1 MLVLARQGGGTDTAQ
16 AISPINQLS
25 IDMQDA
31 GNGVAGVGDRDGNT
45 LPDSEGVVTIPPCGD
60 VPGSLPDGGP
70 GDDDFDGIDDD
81 GCPGGPPTFAG
92 SPEYGLCGNAAD
104 DDKVDLLG
112 DGALGAGD
120 VFDFTADDGCVTT
133 LSTQETCIEIWD
145 DGILNMDEDTADR
158 ARIDIT
164 VGSQPGPGGGIPA
177 GEFMTAF
184 GWTLNWDIEV
194 IDGLGGANAPSPWF
208 LITSA
213 GGATPFS
220 NITNAPA
227 VLSPLS
233 HGVSDSGTAETGPGV
248 LSRAIIEG
256 NAPGLATLTL
266 SGVSV
271 KDTANVDFP
280 ITLTADGTLVAVSQ
294 DGPDAGV
301 VIGDSAGELFVCP
314 TTVDITVPTVT
325 VTAPGAATV
334 GLAFAVTVDATIGN
348 SLPPA
353 GGGVNDVNVDVTVTL
368 APPADCTAAG
378 GNVQLVGDHNATPGA
393 SAIPTQTY
401 MVTCTDASAHNFSAT
416 VSAVIDDVAFIE
428 GNAGNNSNPPSGANN
443 SPQNTNVTDTADVKI
458 LSQTMT
464 GFAALKCPAPSPLCS
479 VAIPLSPMI
488 TGVPQNFTVSK
499 DIHNN
504 GPYKVFP
511 GLLQVQVTKGMFVIP
526 TPGVINPAVC
536 PVVPPGGGAL
546 LNLQVSVTLTHP
558 ENFSVT
564 CTMPGIGVDDDAD
577 TIIDD
582 GGSDPKYETPTICVS
597 NTVLDTNTHV
607 TDPSPDLTTPSYPAP
622 VNVPNGIPD
631 NNEKITCK
639 TVLLERP
646 FTTSFTKVW
655 DENDVPSDPIFTPP
669 TDDDCLLTLP
679 CEIKADY
686 SINAG
691 GNPQDEPLAGL
702 ITTYPGAGP
711 LGTSNA
717 APAAPSDYALYVTKG
732 FGDAFEG
739 TVKNGVR
746 VGNVT
751 FSTYIDS
758 LTPHTCSSQLPGT
771 LRLYDAAIPF
781 EAGEGPNVAVSRIAT
796 PFYSGVIDPAGVGG
810 GGASITDVVAPASP
824 PYPVPS
830 GLFGTT
836 FIDLG
841 PGAPGSTNK
850 IGGNT
855 AGTTFFN
862 PAAWTGGVPVAGDSY
877 VIDTTF
883 ALVNPQVWP
892 QHLETDPVVASVAAA
907 YGSFP
912 AARASVWAHYQ
923 GLALAGATQIP
934 VNYVVFHNDAAGG
947 DDWRY
952 VAVVGDPT
960 QPSGINQ
967 CTPFAFGV
975 TYQGEVDTLTDEE
988 PFWLCLANLDDDGDT
1003 IINDGC
1009 PQIGLTADPIC
1020 GNNLDDDAADDIAF
1034 VLQGVIDDGCP
1045 AVGTGLQQ
1053 DLITCQTINTT
1064 PGWTV
1069 AATWIRQ
1076 DTGQISNQTNQNTC
1090 SANNDVVVDK
1100 SDILLYNVDANL
1112 PHTETVNVT
1121 VKNGAV
1127 PADVNVW
1134 ATLTGPSVCNPTW
1147 DSQAPYDDADTDL
1160 GILVPPPASAPLL
1173 AGPEDIGGPPGIKTT
1188 RIAWREMGMD
1198 ASAVP
1203 NPPSGA
1209 PPADAE
1215 RTVQRTYT
1223 VNCPGPV
1230 GASYNFQIVVNA
1242 GSIYPDDNIWDNQ
1255 DQNQPKA
1262 TVTDDDLDNDGVL
1275 NGVDNCPSVVNPN
1288 QRDADSDGQGN
1299 ACDTND
1305 DNDIVADATD
1315 QCSPGLGGL
1324 GPVPQPD
1331 LHALSA
1337 AQLLSWREDADGVDD
1352 TDGCP
1357 DTATE
1362 IKNVIKNNPIE
1373 VDVSENHR
1381 EDVTATASNKGG
1393 GITADL
1399 ETTYLLRSPLAGD
1412 CQADWIKPQP
1422 GTPHNPADKITSQD
1436 ANGYHFS
1443 FLVHTDLA
1451 VLPGQNRTS
1460 THSYTVHCTDK
1471 SFHDNAVRLEIS
1483 VAPVFPV
1490 REELNDV
1497 SDNVVKFDI
1506 DITAWE
1512 NADVKKLGVFLLED
1526 PVIPPNTP
1534 TTVIIRSVLHNN
1546 GPFGPVT
1553 VSDRITVSVPP
1564 DCATT
1569 DNPIKTAQVVLPVSI
1584 NVVHDEPFT
1593 IICSKVSNHIFGL
1606 QNDILGIVDVHVND
1620 PNPNNNSASGS
1631 FTQQVVANVTI
1642 SVQQTVTQAP
1652 ATLFKAQVGTINI
1665 SKVITYTGTLDE
1677 DPNTAGNQVSVEVRK
1692 SVVTPGPVNGQ
1703 QHCYSNPPGDIF
1715 QLTLTNNVPVNLQE
1729 TFNVHCIDSHV
1740 PATFTINN
1748 QVTLKNPNIHIL
1760 GTKQAT
1766 ASSNVD
1772 IIIGVDYAATG
1783 IAQVDPATGDCPPTG
1798 PITVIQ
1804 DKHYPT
1810 HFCTSEIKLPVEYE
1824 IYAET
1829 PMNGLPN
1836 PNTLTPIVPGAVI
1849 KDIHRDLKLVKFVEP
1864 GWHHCVG
1871 PRCTVNGV
1879 LVPQSTIVWV
1889 FVQMPANVATCVV
1902 QPSNSTPYV
1911 QQNCYLDYWLKSLE
1925 VEWKKFDN
1933 AIQQWVE
1940 VGRHRFQE
1948 KIPPQWDDKHTIYV
1962 PTDVLSLLGYT
1973 PDGNDITPAT
1983 TGVKPVTMTLEICI
1997 DQDNNNQ
2004 CDPEPDLDT
2013 NNGNDVITVNST
2025 VTVLP
2030 DPDADSYPTGQDN
2043 CPNNFNPGQVDTDGD
2058 TIGDACDSTPRHDDG
2073 VKYCNNFGPGAI
2085 NITDNVGA
2093 YMWVVCEI
2101 GNFSGHNDK
2110 VHLDVTMSGN
2120 PACVSV
2126 QKVLI
2131 VPGQADFI
2139 LLGGLLIDD
2148 DGDTEIDEDPIDG
2161 LDNDGDTRF
2170 DEDPPNGEQKF
2181 VLFRVRFECHSEMTP
2196 GSFPTTVTTTINHI
2210 VEPPD
2215 GDDTNASNDS
2225 KTIGVNIIVSAV
2237 TP

>member
-1 MLVLARQGGGTDTAQ
+1 MLVLARQGGGTDSAH
-16 AISPINQLS
+16 AIGTINQLS

-31 GNGVAGVGDRDGNT
+31 GNGVAGAGDRDGNT
-45 LPDSEGVVTIPPCGD
+45 LPDSEGVITNPPCG
-60 VPGSLPDGGP
+60 PDGN
-70 GDDDFDGIDDD
+70 DDDADGTADD
-81 GCPGGPPTFAG
+81 GCPGGPATVGG
-92 SPEYGLCGNAAD
+92 SPEYGLCGNALD
-104 DDKVDLLG
+104 DDKVDVNG
-112 DGALGAGD
+112 DGIAGAGD
-120 VFDFTADDGCVTT
+120 VFDFTADDGCVVT

-164 VGSQPGPGGGIPA
+164 VGSQAGPGGGIPA

-184 GWTLNWDIEV
+184 GWTLNWSSEV

-227 VLSPLS
+227 VASPLS
-233 HGVSDSGTAETGPGV
+233 HGVSDSGTAETGAGV
-248 LSRAIIEG
+248 LSRATIEG
-256 NAPGLATLTL
+256 NAAGLATLTL

-280 ITLTADGTLVAVSQ
+280 ITLIADGTLVAVSK
-294 DGPDAGV
+294 DGADAGI

-314 TTVDITVPTVT
+314 TAADITVPTVT

-334 GLAFAVTVDATIGN
+334 GVAFNVLVDATIGN
-348 SLPPA
+348 SAA
-353 GGGVNDVNVDVTVTL
+353 GSVNVDVTVTL
-368 APPADCTAAG
+368 APPADCTAVG
-378 GNVQLVGDHNATPGA
+378 GNVKLVGNHTATSGA
-393 SAIPTQTY
+393 SAIPQQTY
-401 MVTCTDASAHNFSAT
+401 SVTCTDASAHNFSAT

-428 GNAGNNSNPPSGANN
+428 ANGGNNSNPPSGANN
-443 SPQNTNVTDTADVKI
+443 SPQNTNVSATADVKI
-458 LSQTMT
+458 NAQVMT
-464 GFAALKCPAPSPLCS
+464 GFGPLKCPAVSALCS
-479 VAIPLSPMI
+479 AAIPLSAMI
-488 TGVPQNFTVSK
+488 TGVPQNFTVEK

-504 GPYKVFP
+504 GPYKIFP
-511 GLLQVQVTKGMFVIP
+511 GLLQVSVTKGMFVIP
-526 TPGVINPAVC
+526 SPGVINPAVC
-536 PVVPPGGGAL
+536 IVAPPGGFAL
-546 LNLQVSVTLTHP
+546 LNLQVSVNVDHDEPFT
-558 ENFSVT
+558 VT

-577 TIIDD
+577 TLIDD

-607 TDPSPDLTTPSYPAP
+607 SDPSPDATTPSYPAP
-622 VNVPNGIPD
+622 VAVPNGIPD

-646 FTTSFTKVW
+646 FVSTFTKVW

-669 TDDDCLLTLP
+669 TDDDCLLTIP

-691 GNPQDEPLAGL
+691 GLPQAQPLAGL

-717 APAAPSDYALYVTKG
+717 APAVKADYALYVTKG
-732 FGDAFEG
+732 FGDPFEG
-739 TVKNGVR
+739 TVKNAVR
-746 VGNVT
+746 VGNVS

-758 LTPHTCSSQLPGT
+758 LTPHTCDQQLPGT
-771 LRLYDAAIPF
+771 LRLYDAALP
-781 EAGEGPNVAVSRIAT
+781 APTEGPNVAVSRIAT
-796 PFYSGVIDPAGVGG
+796 PFYSGAISALAVGNSQITIAG
-810 GGASITDVVAPASP
+810 APAF
-824 PYPVPS
+824 PVPA

-836 FIDLG
+836 LINVTQ
-841 PGAPGSTNK
+841 GATNK
-850 IGGNT
+850 IGGNI
-855 AGTTFFN
+855 AAMVVVN
-862 PAAWTGGVPVAGDSY
+862 PAAWTPAIVPALGD
-877 VIDTTF
+877 VVIIDTTF

-907 YGSFP
+907 YGGFP

-923 GLALAGATQIP
+923 GLALAGAIQIP

-952 VAVVGDPT
+952 VAVTGDPT
-960 QPSGINQ
+960 LPSGINQ
-967 CTPFAFGV
+967 CTPFAFG
-975 TYQGEVDTLTDEE
+975 TQYQGEVDTLTDEE

-1003 IINDGC
+1003 IKNDGC

-1020 GNNLDDDAADDIAF
+1020 GNNLDDDAADDILF
-1034 VLQGVIDDGCP
+1034 VGQGVIDDGCP
-1045 AVGTGLQQ
+1045 AVGTGVQQ

-1076 DTGQISNQTNQNTC
+1076 DTGQISTQTNQNTC

-1100 SDILLYNVDANL
+1100 SDNLLYNVSANM

-1127 PADVNVW
+1127 PADINVW

-1203 NPPSGA
+1203 NPPSGS

-1230 GASYNFQIVVNA
+1230 GANYNFQIVVNA
-1242 GSIYPDDNIWDNQ
+1242 GSVYPDDNIWDNQ
-1255 DQNQPKA
+1255 DENQPVA
-1262 TVTDDDLDNDGVL
+1262 HVNDDDFDNDGVL
-1275 NGVDNCPSVVNPN
+1275 NGVDNCPTVYNPN
-1288 QRDADSDGQGN
+1288 QNDADSDGQGN

-1331 LHALSA
+1331 LNALSA
-1337 AQLLSWREDADGVDD
+1337 AQLLSWQEDADLVDN

-1362 IKNVIKNNPIE
+1362 IKNVIKNNPID

-1399 ETTYLLRSPLAGD
+1399 QTTYLLRSPLAGD

-1422 GTPHNPADKITSQD
+1422 GTPASPQPHNPADAITSQD
-1436 ANGYHFS
+1436 AGGYHFS

-1460 THSYTVHCTDK
+1460 THSYTVHCTAK

-1497 SDNVVKFDI
+1497 SDNVQKFDI

-1526 PVIPPNTP
+1526 PEIPPNTP
-1534 TTVIIRSVLHNN
+1534 VGVTIRSVLHNN

-1553 VSDRITVSVPP
+1553 VNDRLTVNAPP
-1564 DCATT
+1564 DCTVNGGASASGTF
-1569 DNPIKTAQVVLPVSI
+1569 PVVLPVSI
-1584 NVVHDEPFT
+1584 NVVNDVGVT
-1593 IICSKVSNHIFGL
+1593 VQCSQPSNHIFTL
-1606 QNDILGIVDVHVND
+1606 QNDILSIVDAHVRDTNL
-1620 PNPNNNSASGS
+1620 NNNSASGS
-1631 FTQQVVANVTI
+1631 FTQPVRATVNI
-1642 SVQQTVTQAP
+1642 GVQQTVTSAP

-1677 DPNTAGNQVSVEVRK
+1677 DPNTVGNQVSVEVRK
-1692 SVVTPGPVNGQ
+1692 SVVTPPPVNGQ
-1703 QHCYSNPPGDIF
+1703 KHCYSDPPGDIF

-1729 TFNVHCIDSHV
+1729 TFNVHCIDSRV

-1766 ASSNVD
+1766 ASSNVN

-1783 IAQVDPATGDCPPTG
+1783 IAQVDPATGNCPVTG

-1933 AIQQWVE
+1933 AIQQWIE

-1948 KIPPQWDDKHTIYV
+1948 KIPPQWDDKHTLYV
-1962 PTDVLSLLGYT
+1962 PNDVLSLLGFT
-1973 PDGNDITPAT
+1973 PDQDDVTPDD
-1983 TGVKPVTMTLEICI
+1983 TGVKPVTMTFEICI

-2004 CDPEPDLDT
+2004 CDSEPDLDT
-2013 NNGNDVITVNST
+2013 NNSNDVITVTSS

-2043 CPNNFNPGQVDTDGD
+2043 CPNAFNPGQQDTDGD
-2058 TIGDACDSTPRHDDG
+2058 TIGDACDQTPIHDDG

-2085 NITDNVGA
+2085 NITDNVGS

-2110 VHLDVTMSGN
+2110 VNLNVTMNGN

-2131 VPGQADFI
+2131 VPGQTNFI
-2139 LLGGLLIDD
+2139 LLGGLGIDD
-2148 DGDTEIDEDPIDG
+2148 DNDGDVDEDPIDG

-2196 GSFPTTVTTTINHI
+2196 GMFPTTVTATINHI